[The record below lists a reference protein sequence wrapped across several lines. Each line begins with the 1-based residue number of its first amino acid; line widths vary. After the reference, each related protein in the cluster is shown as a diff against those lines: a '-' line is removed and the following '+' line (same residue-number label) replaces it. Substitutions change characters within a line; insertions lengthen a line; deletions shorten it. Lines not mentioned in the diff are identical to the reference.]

1 MKFMLFVLPTV
12 PGTLE
17 DRKRLRPIGRN
28 NERYQQMLDELRKL
42 AVFADDAG
50 FDVMATTEHHFH
62 SEGYE
67 VSVAPLLLYADLA
80 ARTKQIKFGPLGLVL
95 PTWDPIRAAEE
106 LAILD
111 QLTKGRVYAGFAR
124 GYQDRWVNVL
134 GQQYHATGAPMDGSS
149 LDQHNRQVYE
159 ETLKVI
165 KMAWT
170 QETIS
175 YNGEY
180 YQVPYPYEEGI
191 RRWPVTEW
199 TRKYGADGELDE
211 NGVVRKISVVPEP
224 YQKPYPPIM
233 QPFSVSE
240 ATIRYTATNNIIP
253 WLLLSNPPDFV
264 RHCRVYQQVA
274 GEGGRQL
281 ALGESI
287 GAFRS
292 IHFGETEQEAVE
304 LLRRTN
310 YTGFNVYLSGF
321 GFWEAFRTDEDEQ
334 KYPTSP
340 TYTMLPSEEWTVER
354 MRKVQYA
361 LAGTPDQ
368 VVRQVD
374 DLVHLYGN
382 GGELEWLGWFFDQG
396 FLTRD
401 EIRRQLE
408 MFATHIIPRFKD
420 VGNYGKGTAATTTS

>member
-17 DRKRLRPIGRN
+17 DRETLRPIGRN
-28 NERYQQMLDELRKL
+28 TERYQAMLEELREI
-42 AVFADDAG
+42 AQIADDAG
-50 FDVMATTEHHFH
+50 FDVMTTTEHHFH

-67 VSVAPLLLYADLA
+67 TSVAPLLLYADLA

-95 PTWDPIRAAEE
+95 PAWDPLRAAEE
-106 LAILD
+106 LAVLD

-134 GQQYHATGAPMDGSS
+134 GQQYHATGAPMDGSAI
-149 LDQHNRQVYE
+149 DQHNRHVYE

-191 RRWPVTEW
+191 RRWPAADW
-199 TRKYGADGELDE
+199 TRKYGAVGEVDE
-211 NGVVRKISVVPEP
+211 DGVVRKICVVPEP
-224 YQKPYPPIM
+224 YQKPHPPMM

-240 ATIRYTATNNIIP
+240 STIRYTATNDIVP

-264 RHCRVYQQVA
+264 RLCQVYQEVA
-274 GEGGRQL
+274 AESGRQL
-281 ALGESI
+281 ALGQSI
-287 GAFRS
+287 GAFRA
-292 IHFGETEQEAVE
+292 IHFGDTEQEAVE
-304 LLRRTN
+304 LLRQTN
-310 YTGFNVYLSGF
+310 YAGFNVYFSGF
-321 GFWEAFRTDEDEQ
+321 GFWEAFRTPEDEQ
-334 KYPTSP
+334 KYPTKP
-340 TYTMLPSEEWTVER
+340 TYTALPPDEWTIER

-396 FLTRD
+396 FLSRD
-401 EIRRQLE
+401 EMRRQLDL
-408 MFATHIIPRFKD
+408 FATHIIPRFKD
-420 VGNYGKGTAATTTS
+420 VGNYGKVAATAVS